1 MKNIFVSIE
10 ELSDK
15 KQPLY
20 YGSHETS
27 FGKVIV
33 VSTIDAFV
41 CLEFISP
48 EYTQQDILKKYP
60 EAIAS
65 EAITGT
71 LLRNF
76 FDKKPVTVLIE
87 AGDFHKNV
95 WKELIKIEEG
105 SLVSYKDIADRIGRP
120 KAMRAVGNAV
130 GANPVS
136 LVIPCHRVIRKNG
149 EMGGYRWGLE
159 RKERLISWEKQNL
172 HKGL

>member
-1 MKNIFVSIE
+1 MKKNLVSIE
-10 ELSDK
+10 DLSDK
-15 KQPLY
+15 EQHLY
-20 YGSHETS
+20 YGSHETN
-27 FGKVIV
+27 FGRIIV
-33 VSTIDAFV
+33 VSTVHAFV

-48 EYTQQDILKKYP
+48 EYTQQDIMKKYP

-65 EAITGT
+65 EEITGV

-76 FDKKPVTVLIE
+76 FDKKPVTVLIQ

-95 WKELIKIEEG
+95 WGELLKIEEG
-105 SLVSYKDIADRIGRP
+105 SLVSYKNIADRIGRP
-120 KAMRAVGNAV
+120 TATRAVGNAV

-159 RKERLISWEKQNL
+159 RKRCIISWEKQNL
-172 HKGL
+172 HKAL